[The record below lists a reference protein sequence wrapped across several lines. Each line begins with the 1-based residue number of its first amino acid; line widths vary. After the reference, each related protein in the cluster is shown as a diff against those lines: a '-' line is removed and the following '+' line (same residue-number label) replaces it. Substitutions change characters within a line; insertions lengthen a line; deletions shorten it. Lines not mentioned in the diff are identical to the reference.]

1 MAKANRTLGF
11 LRRNSRIG
19 VSNIKAQAHESLVHS
34 ILEYSRTVRDPAAQR
49 DINRLVAVQRRA
61 ARSALNRHQRTASV
75 KPMLQEFDRP
85 SLEHLRSRT
94 QVGML
99 YKSDSRGLAAV
110 RCTLLRQQPLKSPAY
125 PHLNFREDTPPCRPS
140 PQLILPHDGE
150 GTPWNALAPETVTAT
165 SLDAFVSRVSKLQ

>member
-1 MAKANRTLGF
+1 MAETNRTLGF

-19 VSNIKAQAHESLVHS
+19 VSNIKAQAHKSLVRS
-34 ILEYSRTVRDPAAQR
+34 ILEYSRTVRILQKR
-49 DINRLVAVQRRA
+49 DTNRLVAVQRRA
-61 ARSALNRHQRTASV
+61 ARFALNRHQRTASV

-85 SLEHLRSRT
+85 SLEHLRSRAR
-94 QVGML
+94 VGML